1 MAQRYGGK
9 FSPEGGAQVS
19 TRSMAPM
26 RHRLASRP
34 KWVTIAATPFLLG
47 AFLQSPQGMVTD
59 LAAFG
64 LIALGMWMTGEGLKA
79 EAAYDI
85 RSVARRPAIP
95 RKLFGGVL
103 TALGLGL
110 GAAQPGVWAGA
121 ALIGLAGL
129 ALHWLAFGLDPMRDK
144 GITESDDFQL
154 QRAERLI
161 DEAQNYLDQM
171 SQAIARLGDRSLQA
185 RVTRFQAAVHE
196 LFDHLRRDPANLS
209 AARRYLGVYLMGA
222 RDATIKFADLYARSR
237 DGQARAAYESFLDDL
252 EKDFTARRTQFLEG
266 DRLDLDIEISV
277 LRERLARE
285 GVRPAE
291 PSDSPALHSAQA
303 QTLDDL
309 LRDPESATVPSGRD
323 ETR

>member
-171 SQAIARLGDRSLQA
+171 SQAIARLGDRQSAGAGDPLSGRRA
-185 RVTRFQAAVHE
+185 RAVRSSAPRPGQPVRRAP
-196 LFDHLRRDPANLS
+196 LSGGLSDGGARRDDQICGSVCAI
-209 AARRYLGVYLMGA
+209 AGRAGA
-222 RDATIKFADLYARSR
+222 C
-237 DGQARAAYESFLDDL
+237 
-252 EKDFTARRTQFLEG
+252 
-266 DRLDLDIEISV
+266 SV
-277 LRERLARE
+277 
-285 GVRPAE
+285 
-291 PSDSPALHSAQA
+291 
-303 QTLDDL
+303 
-309 LRDPESATVPSGRD
+309 
-323 ETR
+323 